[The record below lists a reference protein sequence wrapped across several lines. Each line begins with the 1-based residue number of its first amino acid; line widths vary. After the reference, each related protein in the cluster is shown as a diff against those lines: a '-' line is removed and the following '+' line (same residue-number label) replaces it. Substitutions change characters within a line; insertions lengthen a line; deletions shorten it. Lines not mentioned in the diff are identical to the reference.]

1 MLIADG
7 VPSSILENSH
17 DSMETNEG
25 TYFGMKE
32 YCESIKWTHQFPLV
46 RQDDA
51 FEKMALRTS
60 RYCGLKQ
67 KNRKNNLKT
76 AASEFLVAMTHDDNC
91 GKDFFQF
98 RHFKSSRTL
107 VVSVSQFFF
116 FVNGSC

>member
-1 MLIADG
+1 M
-7 VPSSILENSH
+7 LENSH

-60 RYCGLKQ
+60 RY
-67 KNRKNNLKT
+67 
-76 AASEFLVAMTHDDNC
+76 
-91 GKDFFQF
+91 
-98 RHFKSSRTL
+98 
-107 VVSVSQFFF
+107 
-116 FVNGSC
+116 